1 MIRILTAAAA
11 ALLSASAAFAQD
23 EDVTVIHAGWLLA
36 VPGEQPEREQSIIIR
51 GERIEAVEDGYVTPE
66 GATVID
72 LTSSYVMPG
81 FIDSHVHLQ
90 FELSPTRRLDNVT
103 RSSAD
108 DALQGAAYARTT
120 LMAGFTTVQ
129 DVGGDLEASIAL
141 RDAQRNGWIDGPRM
155 RVSGPAVT
163 PTGGHADVNGY
174 NLDVMHAMESPAA
187 CNGPAD
193 CRRAV
198 RELIRARVDVIKIT
212 ATGGVLS
219 QTAAGTEQQFFADE
233 LEVIVEAAH
242 MMGRQVTAHA
252 HGVSGINA
260 FLEAGGDSIEHGTYL
275 DDDSIRLFR
284 RTGAYLV
291 PTVIA
296 GVTVAELA
304 ETADWM
310 TPEVR
315 QKSMEVGPNMLAMLR
330 RAHAGGVRIAFGT
343 DSGVSPHGM
352 NAREFQ
358 LMVEA
363 GMTSM
368 EAITAATVNAADH
381 LTMGDDIGT
390 IEAGKYADIIAV
402 AADPLD
408 DVSVLMDMQFVM
420 QGGEVYRDQ

>member
-23 EDVTVIHAGWLLA
+23 EDVTVIHAGWMLA
-36 VPGEQPEREQSIIIR
+36 VPGDAPAREQSIIIR
-51 GERIEAVEDGYVTPE
+51 GDRIESIENGYVTPE
-66 GATVID
+66 GAEIID
-72 LTSSYVMPG
+72 LTGSYVLPG
-81 FIDSHVHLQ
+81 LIDSHVHLQ
-90 FELSPTRRLDNVT
+90 HELSPTRRLDNMT
-103 RSSAD
+103 RGSAD
-108 DALQGAAYARTT
+108 DALQGAAFAQIT

-129 DVGGDLEASIAL
+129 DVGGDLEASVAL
-141 RDAQRNGWIDGPRM
+141 RDAQRNGWIAGPRM
-155 RVSGPAVT
+155 RVAGPAVT
-163 PTGGHADVNGY
+163 PTGGHGDINGY
-174 NLDVMHAMESPAA
+174 NLDIMHAFSSPAA

-198 RELIRARVDVIKIT
+198 RELVRARVDVIKIT

-233 LEVIVEAAH
+233 LESIVQSAH

-252 HGVSGINA
+252 HGVTGINA
-260 FLEAGGDSIEHGTYL
+260 FLAAGGDSIEHGTYL
-275 DDDSIRLFR
+275 DDASIRLFR
-284 RTGAYLV
+284 ENGAYLI

-315 QKSMEVGPNMLAMLR
+315 QKSREVGPNMLAMLR
-330 RAHAGGVRIAFGT
+330 RAHTGGVRIAFGT
-343 DSGVSPHGM
+343 DSGVSAHGQ

-363 GMTSM
+363 GMTPM

-381 LTMGDDIGT
+381 LQMGDDIGT
-390 IEAGKYADIIAV
+390 IEPGKYADIVAV

-408 DVSVLMDMQFVM
+408 DISVLMDLQFVM
-420 QGGEVYRDQ
+420 QGGEVYRSE

>member
-1 MIRILTAAAA
+1 
-11 ALLSASAAFAQD
+11 
-23 EDVTVIHAGWLLA
+23 
-36 VPGEQPEREQSIIIR
+36 
-51 GERIEAVEDGYVTPE
+51 
-66 GATVID
+66 
-72 LTSSYVMPG
+72 
-81 FIDSHVHLQ
+81 
-90 FELSPTRRLDNVT
+90 
-103 RSSAD
+103 
-108 DALQGAAYARTT
+108 
-120 LMAGFTTVQ
+120 
-129 DVGGDLEASIAL
+129 
-141 RDAQRNGWIDGPRM
+141 
-155 RVSGPAVT
+155 
-163 PTGGHADVNGY
+163 
-174 NLDVMHAMESPAA
+174 
-187 CNGPAD
+187 
-193 CRRAV
+193 
-198 RELIRARVDVIKIT
+198 
-212 ATGGVLS
+212 
-219 QTAAGTEQQFFADE
+219 
-233 LEVIVEAAH
+233 

-275 DDDSIRLFR
+275 DDESIRLFR

-315 QKSMEVGPNMLAMLR
+315 QKSREVGPNMLAMLR

-343 DSGVSPHGM
+343 DSGVSAHGQ

-363 GMTSM
+363 GMTPM

-402 AADPLD
+402 AADPLE